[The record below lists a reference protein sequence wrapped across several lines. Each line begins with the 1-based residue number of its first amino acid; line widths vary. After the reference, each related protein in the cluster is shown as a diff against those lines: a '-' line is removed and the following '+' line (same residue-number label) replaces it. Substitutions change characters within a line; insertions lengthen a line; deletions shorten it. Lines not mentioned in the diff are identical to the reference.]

1 MKTANQF
8 LFSRNNV
15 HVSIKRE
22 DLIHPIVSG
31 NKFRKLKYNLLA
43 AKNQKHTKLLTFG
56 GAFSNHIAAV
66 AFAGK
71 ENGFE
76 TVGIIRGDELKD
88 KIQENPTLKFAQE
101 CGMQFE
107 FVTRN
112 QYQNKTNSEFLNYL
126 QNKYGN
132 YYLIPEGG
140 TNELAV
146 KGCEEILNEND
157 SEFNIIC
164 TCVGTGGTILGLINS
179 SNQNQKILGFPALK
193 GEFLQDEIRIF
204 ANKNNWQLI
213 NNYHFGGYGK
223 INDELITFMNAFFL
237 EYKILLDPIYTAKM
251 FYGVIDLIN
260 KNYFPENSKIL
271 MIHSG
276 GLQGIQGI
284 NNILKKKNKTLINT
298 NV

>member
-223 INDELITFMNAFFL
+223 INDELIIFMNAFFL

-284 NNILKKKNKTLINT
+284 NNLLEKKNKTVINT